1 MFELIRSI
9 RIDGERATGTA
20 HIDADHPMLL
30 DHFPGRPILPGSWL
44 VELAAQI
51 AGPLAEDATRARHAL
66 DRCALLAM
74 IEHAKL
80 LAPVELPATV
90 RFEATI
96 ARSDPS
102 SVIVRATAHHG
113 DVAVLRADLV
123 FALIDAPPGTEAAA
137 RARHERLAR
146 WRAAP

>member
-9 RIDGERATGTA
+9 RLEGERATGTA
-20 HIDADHPMLL
+20 HVAADHPLLL
-30 DHFPGRPILPGSWL
+30 DHFPGRPILPGTWL

-51 AGPLAEDATRARHAL
+51 AGPLAEEVTRARHGF

-90 RFEATI
+90 RFEASV
-96 ARSDPS
+96 ARSEPS
-102 SVIVRATAHHG
+102 TATIRTTAHHG
-113 DVAVLRADLV
+113 ELAVLRAELV
-123 FALIDAPPGTEAAA
+123 FALIDAPAGTEEAA
-137 RARHERLAR
+137 RARLERLAR
-146 WRAAP
+146 WQA